1 MRIKHRITKRQL
13 RPEQKMEKLPQ
24 DNVTFS
30 QLECGLNRNRLHAL
44 KIINVDDT
52 YQNVLTEK
60 TLRWRDLMMNIQIED
75 LLHLLC
81 FLPVK
86 SV

>member
-1 MRIKHRITKRQL
+1 
-13 RPEQKMEKLPQ
+13 MEILPQ
-24 DNVTFS
+24 DNITSS

-44 KIINVDDT
+44 KKINADGT
-52 YQNVLTEK
+52 YANVLTEK
-60 TLRWRDLMMNIQIED
+60 TLRWRDLMMNIQLED

>member
-1 MRIKHRITKRQL
+1 
-13 RPEQKMEKLPQ
+13 MEILPQ
-24 DNVTFS
+24 DNVTAS
-30 QLECGLNRNRLHAL
+30 QLECGLNGNRLHAL
-44 KIINVDDT
+44 IINVDDT
-52 YQNVLTEK
+52 YPNVLTEK